1 MLNNRFVS
9 RAAMAAALLMIPS
22 TAFADN
28 DADMTRILDE
38 GMNRSQVQQVAHELL
53 DGVGPRL
60 TNSPNMRRAEAWAVQ
75 EMRELGLDNV
85 RKEGFEFGR
94 GWESTGSMMRMIGPR
109 AVDLTATPVA
119 WTPGTNGVVEAP
131 VIIAPMSK
139 VAHFE
144 AYRGKLAGKIVLISI
159 PGTGQEPTSV
169 PFKRLESSDISKRDD
184 YDMPEYDPGRFERYL
199 KRRNFALKVDQFL
212 KDEGAVAW
220 AKASYREGKLLHGTG
235 YTYKVGQ
242 SPSLP
247 GFEIAAEDYRRI
259 ARLAKT
265 GDAPTLSFSSAN
277 RFVDDDTKAYNII
290 GEIRGSDPKAGY
302 VMAGAHF
309 DSWAA
314 ADGAVDNGAGV
325 VTVLEAARILKTLGV
340 KPKRTIRFAL
350 WGAEEQGLHGSLA
363 YVRQHLVNRAGE
375 ADIAP
380 EDVSTYWNTLFPI
393 QPKPGFYDMKAY
405 FNMDNGSGRFH
416 GIHAEGNAAAMP
428 LLRKWLAP
436 FKQLEAGT
444 VVQGKTGGTDHVSF
458 QRVGLPGFQFI
469 QDPLDYFARLHHTNV
484 DTMDHLRPDDLRQAS
499 VVMAGVL
506 LGAANDKDTLPRQ
519 PLPKQPSA
527 TNPFEYDYPETD

>member
-1 MLNNRFVS
+1 MTNKRFVS
-9 RAAMAAALLMIPS
+9 RVAIAASLILIPS
-22 TAFADN
+22 PGFADN
-28 DADMTRILDE
+28 EADMARILDE

-75 EMRELGLDNV
+75 EMRELGLDDV
-85 RKEGFEFGR
+85 REEGFEFGR
-94 GWESTGSMMRMIGPR
+94 GWESTGSMMRMVGPR
-109 AVDLTATPVA
+109 GVDLTAIPVA
-119 WTPGTNGVVEAP
+119 WTPGTNGILEAP

-159 PGTGQEPTSV
+159 PGTGEEPTTV

-184 YDMPEYDPGRFERYL
+184 YDIPEYDPERFENYL
-199 KRRNFALKVDQFL
+199 KRRNFALEADEFL
-212 KDEGAVAW
+212 ASEGAVAW
-220 AKASYREGKLLHGTG
+220 AKISYREGKLLHGTG
-235 YTYKVGQ
+235 YTYKVSQ

-259 ARLAKT
+259 ARIAKT
-265 GDAPTLSFSSAN
+265 GEAPTLSFSSNN

-290 GEIRGSDPKAGY
+290 GEITGSDPKAGY

-325 VTVLEAARILKTLGV
+325 VTVLEAARILKAMGV
-340 KPKRTIRFAL
+340 KPNRTIRFAL

-375 ADIAP
+375 ADLAP

-416 GIHAEGNAAAMP
+416 GIHSEGNSAAEP

-436 FKQLEAGT
+436 FKQLEAGN
-444 VVQGKTGGTDHVSF
+444 VVQAKRGGTDHVSF

-484 DTMDHLRPDDLRQAS
+484 DTMDHLRPDDLRQAA

-506 LGAANDKDTLPRQ
+506 LNAANDKDTLPRQ
-519 PLPKQPSA
+519 PLPQQPSP